1 MTGNAGSKEVMLGR
15 GCFALDLGIDFILR
29 TFWLRQDYMLYDHL
43 PVPTMEAFAEE
54 YKVHTFDY
62 ELMDMGRDTLGVSFL
77 ASTLFSSAH
86 HPVLLVLSI
95 MGSQRTNSNMPKKIT
110 RNMAALLVFAW
121 TLLKI
126 QIWSLSIVRAVKSQ
140 LPISPLTNC
149 SKLLRTPV
157 VSVCPTRGY
166 Q

>member
-1 MTGNAGSKEVMLGR
+1 LAGA
-15 GCFALDLGIDFILR
+15 ALPSTLVSISFSEHSG
-29 TFWLRQDYMLYDHL
+29 YDKIIYGSMNIS

-86 HPVLLVLSI
+86 HPVPLVLSI
-95 MGSQRTNSNMPKKIT
+95 MGSQRTNSKMPKKFT
-110 RNMAALLVFAW
+110 RNMAALLAFAR

-126 QIWSLSIVRAVKSQ
+126 QIWSLSFVRAVKSQ
-140 LPISPLTNC
+140 LPFFPLTNC

>member
-1 MTGNAGSKEVMLGR
+1 MKIS
-15 GCFALDLGIDFILR
+15 
-29 TFWLRQDYMLYDHL
+29 

-62 ELMDMGRDTLGVSFL
+62 EPMDMGRDTLGVSFL

-95 MGSQRTNSNMPKKIT
+95 MGSQRTNSKMPKSFT
-110 RNMAALLVFAW
+110 RNMAALLGFAS
-121 TLLKI
+121 TLLKV
-126 QIWSLSIVRAVKSQ
+126 QIWSLGIIHAVKSQ
-140 LPISPLTNC
+140 LPIFPLTNC
-149 SKLLRTPV
+149 
-157 VSVCPTRGY
+157 